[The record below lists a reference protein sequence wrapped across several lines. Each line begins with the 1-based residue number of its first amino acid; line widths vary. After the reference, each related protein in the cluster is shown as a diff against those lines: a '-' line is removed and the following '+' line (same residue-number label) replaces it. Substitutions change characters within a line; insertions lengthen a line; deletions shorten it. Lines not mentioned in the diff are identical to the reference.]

1 MFARTMMAIAISVF
15 LSAASVA
22 GGTHPYLQPDETWVS
37 ISGTIVSPGDDS
49 FYLDYGE
56 GTILVEMDDWD
67 QYGDAKGLL
76 DGDRV
81 TVHGRVDSA
90 FYENT
95 TIEAGSVYVESLNT
109 CFYANSADEEGDASA
124 FWNIPATKV
133 VTSAVNLRGTVSNV
147 DQAERTFT
155 LNKGNLALT
164 VDTSRLGYNPLD
176 EFGYSQIDPGDQVR
190 VSGYLTKDFFSGRE
204 LMAEMIV
211 ILTGAS
217 GS

>member
-1 MFARTMMAIAISVF
+1 MFARTMMAIAVSVL
-15 LSAASVA
+15 LSTAPVA
-22 GGTHPYLQPDETWVS
+22 GETNPYLHPDEAWVS

-67 QYGDAKGLL
+67 EYGNAKGLL

-90 FYENT
+90 FYEHT
-95 TIEAGSVYVESLNT
+95 TIEASSVYVENLNT
-109 CFYANSADEEGDASA
+109 YFYANSADEEGDASA
-124 FWNIPATKV
+124 FWNIPVTTV
-133 VTSAVNLRGTVSNV
+133 VTSAVSLRGTVSNV
-147 DQAERTFT
+147 DPEDRTFT
-155 LNKGNLALT
+155 LNKGDLALT
-164 VDTSRLGYNPLD
+164 VDTSQLGYNPLD
-176 EFGYSQIDPGDQVR
+176 EFGYSQIDPGDRVS
-190 VSGYLTKDFFSGRE
+190 VSGYLTTDFFPGRE

-211 ILTGAS
+211 TLTEAS